1 LRIEEGGAGMA
12 FKCPVPGCEDSGKEF
27 QIEAMLKSHIRNI
40 HPDFLEAK
48 GPVRKVPTVGEDF
61 HRLGVSVPT

>member
-1 LRIEEGGAGMA
+1 MKEAYQCPPGVCDHPPFKTPQVLR
-12 FKCPVPGCEDSGKEF
+12 
-27 QIEAMLKSHIRNI
+27 SHIRNI
-40 HPDFLEAK
+40 HPDFLEGK